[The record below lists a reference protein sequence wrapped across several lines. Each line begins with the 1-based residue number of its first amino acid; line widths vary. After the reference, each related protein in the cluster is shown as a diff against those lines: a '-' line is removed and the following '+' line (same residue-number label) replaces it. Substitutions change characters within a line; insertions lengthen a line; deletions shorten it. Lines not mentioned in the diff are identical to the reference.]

1 MKKKRMAL
9 PGAQK
14 RLPLPNVFERRSSTG
29 IGIFAKISG
38 QIVFLL
44 YE

>member
-1 MKKKRMAL
+1 MAL

-14 RLPLPNVFERRSSTG
+14 RLPLPNVFARRSSTG